1 MSVEMVLAG
10 IAGVFGALLGSFL
23 NVCVYRLPRD
33 ESVVR
38 PRSHCP
44 GCNVLIAWY
53 DNIPVVSWLLLRAR
67 CRHCRAPISV
77 RYPLVELSVAAIW
90 AASVWWWGP
99 VWDALAAAVLLTLLL
114 GIVLTDA
121 GHYIIPDEFSLGGLG
136 AGLALSFLTD
146 PIGPVAAAL
155 GAAAGFTV
163 MWGVKAAG
171 DAALR
176 RGLIGGEEV
185 QRTLGE
191 EEPPSAMG
199 GGDVKMLAMIGAFL
213 GWQGA
218 LASVFLGALAGTLVY
233 LPLMLRKDKPLVPF
247 GIYLGVGAA
256 VTLIWGDQLARWYAW
271 LLSA

>member
-1 MSVEMVLAG
+1 MYAESVLAA

-23 NVCVYRLPRD
+23 NVCVHRLPRD

-44 GCNVLIAWY
+44 RCDALIRWY
-53 DNIPVVSWLLLRAR
+53 DNIPVLSWLALRAR
-67 CRHCRAPISV
+67 CRQCRAPISM
-77 RYPLVELSVAAIW
+77 RYPLGELAVAAIW
-90 AASVWWWGP
+90 AGAVWWWGP
-99 VWDALAAAVLLTLLL
+99 VWDALAAAIFLTLLL
-114 GIVLTDA
+114 GITLTDA
-121 GHYIIPDEFSLGGLG
+121 EHYIIPDEFSLGGLG

-146 PIGPVAAAL
+146 RVGPFDAFL
-155 GAAAGFTV
+155 GAAVGFAL
-163 MWGVKAAG
+163 MWTVKAAG

-199 GGDVKMLAMIGAFL
+199 GGDVKMLAMIGAFV

-233 LPLMLRKDKPLVPF
+233 LPLMLKKDKPLVPF
-247 GIYLGVGAA
+247 GIYLAVGAA
-256 VTLIWGDQLARWYAW
+256 VALLWGDRLAAWYLR
-271 LLSA
+271 LLS